1 MITKFRIFTQI
12 LGILILAGTL
22 TGFSP
27 MASIHPQDDDLNVTI
42 TQVDNSSFPKV
53 TVYVSVTNSAGEPV
67 SINPSQLEIRENGKV
82 IPFQDVETA
91 GQVGPLTTLL
101 VMDVSGSMEKGGKIE
116 SARTVAKEYINQMR
130 DGDQAGI
137 ILFNTMVRTTQVIKG
152 NKADLTNAVD
162 MITPGGD
169 TAMYDALL
177 KAVEQLNSVTGRKAI
192 LVYTDGLDNRSTA
205 TAETVLTAIGQGGLT
220 ISTVGFGDASQ
231 ELNSQGSL
239 DEAALKK
246 LAERSGGRY
255 GYAENR
261 DELSALYSSY
271 GASMRSEYELTYNSP
286 STLRNGLNRSLQ
298 VTIKGANQAAAT
310 TTYNPGGLIPEVPI
324 RGSWG
329 LFIGLLLFLGVLAAV
344 PLLVPWVQDKMTKR
358 KPAVKIKEP
367 KKVAIRL
374 KD

>member
-1 MITKFRIFTQI
+1 
-12 LGILILAGTL
+12 
-22 TGFSP
+22 
-27 MASIHPQDDDLNVTI
+27 MASIHPQDEDLNVTI

-82 IPFQDVETA
+82 IPFNDVETV

-152 NKADLTNAVD
+152 SKADLTSAVD
-162 MITPGGD
+162 LITPGGD

-205 TAETVLTAIGQGGLT
+205 TAETVLSAIGKGGLT

-271 GASMRSEYELTYNSP
+271 GTSMRSEYELTYNSP
-286 STLRNGLNRSLQ
+286 STLRNGLNRSLK
-298 VTIKGANQAAAT
+298 VTIKGATQAAAT

-324 RGSWG
+324 KGSWG

-344 PLLVPWVQDKMTKR
+344 PLLVPWLQDKMTKR
-358 KPAVKIKEP
+358 KPAVKIKEA